1 MTKDEIA
8 LNLKNLRISSGKTQ
22 REVAELLGRSQ
33 PLIGHWESGYAQPDI
48 NMLFALCNIYGTTP
62 DAVFGLKK
70 MDTILSKDDINLLK
84 KYHSLDP
91 QGKKRFNDML
101 DWEIE
106 LIKQLSE
113 RTAQIEEQ
121 AKYIAELEKAISGNT
136 IEPPTRMVR
145 YYQRLASAG
154 TGNVM
159 WDDLLV
165 DEIEIPDNVKTKDGD
180 FVIGVDGDSMEP
192 LFFNTDM
199 VLVKKADEIEV
210 GEIGVFTLNGECLI
224 KELGH
229 NQLISRNPIYPP
241 ILFDDNSDVKCMG
254 KVVCSLMEHSDDEIE
269 NLLKRKEYIHE
280 YQKVYH
286 MVAENGLS
294 GDEGTQEF
302 VKKTLK
308 ALKEQPDD

>member
-22 REVAELLGRSQ
+22 REVANILGRSQ

-48 NMLFALCNIYGTTP
+48 NTLFALCNIYGTTP

-70 MDTILSKDDINLLK
+70 MDTILSKDDISLLQ
-84 KYHSLDP
+84 KYHSLDHE
-91 QGKKRFNDML
+91 GKQCFNSMLDML
-101 DWEIE
+101 
-106 LIKQLSE
+106 KQLSE
-113 RTAQIEEQ
+113 KTAQIEEQ
-121 AKYIAELEKAISGNT
+121 AKYIAELEKAVSGNV
-136 IEPPTRMVR
+136 IEQPTRIVC

-165 DEIEIPDNVKTKDGD
+165 DEIEIPDNAKTKDGD

-192 LFFNTDM
+192 LFFHTDM
-199 VLVKKADEIEV
+199 VLVKKTDEIDV

-229 NQLISRNPIYPP
+229 NQLISRNPHYPP
-241 ILFDDNSDVKCMG
+241 ILYDDNSEVKCMG
-254 KVVCSLMEHSDDEIE
+254 KVICNLMEHSDDEIK

-294 GDEGTQEF
+294 CDESTQEF

-308 ALKEQPDD
+308 ALKERPDD